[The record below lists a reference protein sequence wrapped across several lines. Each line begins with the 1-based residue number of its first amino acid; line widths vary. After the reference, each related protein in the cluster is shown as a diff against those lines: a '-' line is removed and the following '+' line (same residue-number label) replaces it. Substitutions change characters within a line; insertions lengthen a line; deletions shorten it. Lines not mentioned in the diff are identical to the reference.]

1 MAAENLN
8 LLGESSCIGSF
19 ACDPYDRSHH
29 NSSQLIQLVDGSTL
43 ECHLKEKATR
53 KREAESKEG

>member
-19 ACDPYDRSHH
+19 TCDPYDR
-29 NSSQLIQLVDGSTL
+29 NQTYSQLIQLIDGSTL
-43 ECHLKEKATR
+43 ECQLKGTTTR

>member
-19 ACDPYDRSHH
+19 PFDPYDTDQTY
-29 NSSQLIQLVDGSTL
+29 SQLIQLFDGSTL
-43 ECHLKEKATR
+43 ECRLKEKIN
-53 KREAESKEG
+53 REK

>member
-19 ACDPYDRSHH
+19 PIERYDRAQPY
-29 NSSQLIQLVDGSTL
+29 SQLIQLIDGSTL
-43 ECHLKEKATR
+43 ECQLKETATCKR
-53 KREAESKEG
+53 KTDTQEG